1 MCFVGLW
8 VIVGIILQSIFNFI
22 KLDLKQKNC
31 DIFMRNQKGAFIFT
45 ASTSVSEHTAL
56 FNHINFTMN
65 LTAYEPILNC
75 TFKALPTGLPVVS
88 CFTNDIGG
96 FCPGQRRRTGR

>member
-8 VIVGIILQSIFNFI
+8 VVVGMILKTIFNFK

-45 ASTSVSEHTAL
+45 ASTSVSEYTAL

-88 CFTNDIGG
+88 CFTNDICG
-96 FCPGQRRRTGR
+96 FRPGQRRRTGR